1 MGKSGKRY
9 IENLNKVDTL
19 TDYNVDDAMD
29 MLLSNNKTKFDE
41 TVDLTINLGVDP
53 KHADQIVRGT
63 VTLPNG
69 TGKSVSVLVIAKGD
83 KLDEAKKAGAD
94 YFGDNEYLE
103 KIKNGW
109 TDVDVIISSP
119 DMMSEVGKLGKVLGP
134 RGLMPNPKSGT
145 VTNDIKNAVKDIKA
159 GKIEFRV
166 DKFGIIHTII
176 GKLSF
181 DKNKLV
187 ENCNTILSAIIKAKP
202 AATKGIYLK
211 KTTLSSTT
219 TVLFTKTFN
228 LNSLIVS
235 SPHYEVFLI

>member
-1 MGKSGKRY
+1 MGNNGKRY
-9 IENLNKVDTL
+9 IENLKKVDRL

-103 KIKNGW
+103 RIR
-109 TDVDVIISSP
+109 
-119 DMMSEVGKLGKVLGP
+119 L
-134 RGLMPNPKSGT
+134 
-145 VTNDIKNAVKDIKA
+145 
-159 GKIEFRV
+159 
-166 DKFGIIHTII
+166 
-176 GKLSF
+176 
-181 DKNKLV
+181 
-187 ENCNTILSAIIKAKP
+187 
-202 AATKGIYLK
+202 
-211 KTTLSSTT
+211 
-219 TVLFTKTFN
+219 
-228 LNSLIVS
+228 
-235 SPHYEVFLI
+235 

>member
-1 MGKSGKRY
+1 MSKSGKRY
-9 IENLNKVDTL
+9 IENLKKVDRL
-19 TDYNVDDAMD
+19 TDYNVADAMD

-83 KLDEAKKAGAD
+83 KLDEAKDAGAD

-202 AATKGIYLK
+202 AVTKGIYLK
-211 KTTLSSTT
+211 KVTLSSTMGPGIR
-219 TVLFTKTFN
+219 LDRSFFK
-228 LNSLIVS
+228 ID
-235 SPHYEVFLI
+235 